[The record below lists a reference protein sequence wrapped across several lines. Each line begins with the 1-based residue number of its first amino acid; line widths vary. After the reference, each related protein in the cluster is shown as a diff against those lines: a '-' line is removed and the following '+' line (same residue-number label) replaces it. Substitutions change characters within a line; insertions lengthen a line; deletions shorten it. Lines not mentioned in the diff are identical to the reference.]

1 MRKTEVY
8 ETTPDELANA
18 VAKEVAK
25 HIMDLKLQPKPVE
38 QPVKTKEL
46 AEFFKVTPQS
56 VWGWVRNNTIPHKT
70 LNGKTYFFMSEVLDY
85 LMENPK
91 PSVDLDVELCEKY
104 LPNYQK

>member
-25 HIMDLKLQPKPVE
+25 HIMDLKIQPKPKE
-38 QPVKTKEL
+38 KPVKVKQV
-46 AEFFKVTPQS
+46 AEFFNVTNQTVS
-56 VWGWVRNNTIPHKT
+56 GWVRRNTIPHKT
-70 LNGKTYFFMSEVLDY
+70 FNGTPYFFMSEVLDY
-85 LMENPK
+85 MMENPK